1 MPAIFVPDGNRLNE
15 TFDGVFSCPLRM
27 NSRWREIFRIVSAG
41 SRGTGADFRWN
52 CGLTIGTTCAIRAG
66 MTMKLLP
73 SAWRNW
79 GATAAESSG
88 PMSGDRK
95 VADPNYVATLAITIG
110 SSPADVWPWLV
121 QLGYRRGGLYSYDW
135 LDRLFGYLDR
145 PSADRV
151 LLEFQQL
158 KVGDAIP
165 VGRGAAFRV
174 TDLKPN
180 QRLVMSGMEAGFA
193 WSWEIALC
201 PFAGHRTRLIS
212 RNRARVPETIASKLF
227 MLVLEPAAFLM
238 TRKML
243 LGIKRRAEVPAR
255 IAVQAEDTRV
265 PRSVRATPVEQTEP
279 LPADE
284 IIKEP
289 LGSLTHAI
297 TIRGSRADVW
307 PWLAQ
312 MGAGR
317 AGWYSYDSVDN
328 GGQRSSR
335 QILWPL
341 QRPAKGTVFPALPG
355 ATDGFILLDDKPA
368 EWLVLGWPDRHGR
381 QIVTWAFVLRHA
393 GPNCTR
399 LIVRARG
406 SASYRFYGL
415 PSSIGLPLVRFVHFV
430 MQRKQ
435 LLGIANRVERSGAT
449 ERSLVGT
456 ELEHANVG

>member
-1 MPAIFVPDGNRLNE
+1 MTLN
-15 TFDGVFSCPLRM
+15 V
-27 NSRWREIFRIVSAG
+27 
-41 SRGTGADFRWN
+41 
-52 CGLTIGTTCAIRAG
+52 
-66 MTMKLLP
+66 LP
-73 SAWRNW
+73 SVWRNW
-79 GATAAESSG
+79 GATPAESSG

-95 VADPNYVATLAITIG
+95 VPDANYATTLAITIG
-110 SSPADVWPWLV
+110 APPDDVWPWLV

-135 LDRLFGYLDR
+135 LDRLFGYLDQ
-145 PSADRV
+145 PSAECI
-151 LLEFQQL
+151 LPQFQQL
-158 KVGDAIP
+158 NVGDTIP
-165 VGRGAAFRV
+165 VGRGAAFPV

-193 WSWEIALC
+193 WSWELALR
-201 PFAGHRTRLIS
+201 PLAGRRTRLIS
-212 RNRARVPETIASKLF
+212 RNRARMPETIGSELF
-227 MLVLEPAAFLM
+227 MFVLAPAAFLM

-243 LGIKRRAEVPAR
+243 LGIKRRAEVPAPV
-255 IAVQAEDTRV
+255 AVQAAGTGF
-265 PRSVRATPVEQTEP
+265 PRSVRATHAEQTEP

-297 TIRGSRADVW
+297 TIRGSRTDVW

-317 AGWYSYDSVDN
+317 AGWYSYDRLDN

-335 QILWPL
+335 RILAAL

-355 ATDGFILLDDKPA
+355 TTEGFILLDAKPA
-368 EWLVLGWPDRHGR
+368 AWLVLGWPDGHGR
-381 QIVTWAFVLRHA
+381 QIVTWVFVLRNA

-399 LIVRARG
+399 LIVRAKG

-435 LLGIANRVERSGAT
+435 LLGIANRVERPGIA
-449 ERSLVGT
+449 ERSFAGT
-456 ELEHANVG
+456 ELDHANAG